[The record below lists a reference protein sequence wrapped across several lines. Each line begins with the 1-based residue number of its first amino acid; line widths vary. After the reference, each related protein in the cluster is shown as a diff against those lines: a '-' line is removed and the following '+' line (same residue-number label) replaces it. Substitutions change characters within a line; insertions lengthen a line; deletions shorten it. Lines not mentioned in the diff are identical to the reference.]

1 MARKKKELPLL
12 EQITITD
19 VAAEGKALARV
30 NDMVV
35 FVPYV
40 VPGDVVDLQ
49 VKRKKHSYAE
59 AVAVKFHEYSPLRS
73 EPFCKHFGVCGG
85 CKWQCL
91 KYEEQLRYKQK
102 QVTDNLTRIGKVEL
116 PEISP
121 ILGSEKTE
129 RYRNKLEFTF
139 SNKRWLTQEEINQ
152 LDACQEFRSS
162 GVAGVQTNA
171 TTDDDVNENPTNG
184 LSSAL
189 LSEAKT
195 PELLNSPIN
204 RNAVGF
210 HIPGAFDKVL
220 AIDECHLM
228 DDICNRIRNGVR
240 DYAYAHNLTF
250 FDLRSQEG
258 MLRNMMIRIADGD
271 ACQEF
276 RSSGVAGVQTNATTD
291 DIVNENSAN
300 GLSSALLSEAKT
312 PELLNS
318 KKFNGLMVVMQFKIV
333 DPSEEVKMKQLL
345 QFMADTWPEIT
356 SLIYVINNKCND
368 TIGDLPI
375 HVFKG
380 DDHIIEEME
389 GLKFKVGPK
398 SFYQTNSRQAYNLY
412 KVAREFAGL
421 TGDELVYDLYTG
433 TGTIA
438 NFVSRKARQVIG
450 IEYVPEAIEDAKVNS
465 AINGIDNTLFFAGDM
480 KDILNQE
487 FINEY
492 GRPDVIITDP
502 PRAGMHGDVIDTIL
516 FAEPR
521 RIVYV
526 SCNPATQA
534 RDLSLLD
541 VKYRVTRVQ
550 PVDMFPHTH
559 HVENVVLLELK

>member
-12 EQITITD
+12 EKVTITD

-59 AVAVKFHEYSPLRS
+59 AVAVKFHEFSSLRT
-73 EPFCKHFGVCGG
+73 EPICKHFGVCGG

-91 KYEEQLRYKQK
+91 KYEDQLRYKQK
-102 QVTDNLTRIGKVEL
+102 QVTDNLMRIGKIEL

-121 ILGSEKTE
+121 ILGSELTE

-139 SNKRWLTQEEINQ
+139 SNKRWLTQEEVEKDFKYDQ
-152 LDACQEFRSS
+152 M
-162 GVAGVQTNA
+162 
-171 TTDDDVNENPTNG
+171 
-184 LSSAL
+184 
-189 LSEAKT
+189 
-195 PELLNSPIN
+195 
-204 RNAVGF
+204 NAVGF

-240 DYAYAHNLTF
+240 DYAYEHGYTF

-258 MLRNMMIRIADGD
+258 MLRNMMIRIAED
-271 ACQEF
+271 ENE
-276 RSSGVAGVQTNATTD
+276 RS
-291 DIVNENSAN
+291 I
-300 GLSSALLSEAKT
+300 K
-312 PELLNS
+312 
-318 KKFNGLMVVMQFKIV
+318 GLMVVMQFKIV
-333 DPSEEVKMKQLL
+333 APEEETKMLQLL
-345 QFMADTWPEIT
+345 QYMADTWPEIT

-375 HVFKG
+375 RVFKG
-380 DDHIIEEME
+380 EDHIIEEME

-398 SFYQTNSRQAYNLY
+398 SFYQTNTRQAYNLY

-438 NFVSRKARQVIG
+438 NFVSRQARQVIG

-465 AINGIDNTLFFAGDM
+465 SINGIDNTLFFAGDM
-480 KDILNQE
+480 KDILNQD

-502 PRAGMHGDVIDTIL
+502 PRAGMHNDVIDTIL
-516 FAEPR
+516 FAEPK

-541 VKYRVTRVQ
+541 VKYKVKRVQ